1 MAFMERKPICTELPE
16 PLKSKLDD
24 LSQRSGR
31 NKNILVGASLYLFL
45 EAPTDDQE
53 NVIRKYLNDYP
64 K

>member
-1 MAFMERKPICTELPE
+1 MEKRPICTELPE

-24 LSQRSGR
+24 LSKRSGR
-31 NKNILVGASLYLFL
+31 NKNIIIGASLHLFL
-45 EAPTDDQE
+45 EEPADNQE

>member
-1 MAFMERKPICTELPE
+1 MALMEKKPICTELPE

-24 LSQRSGR
+24 LSKRPGR
-31 NKNILVGASLYLFL
+31 NKNILVGASLHFFL

-53 NVIRKYLNDYP
+53 NVLRKYLNDYP

>member
-1 MAFMERKPICTELPE
+1 MEKKPICTELPE
-16 PLKSKLDD
+16 QLKSKLDD

-31 NKNILVGASLYLFL
+31 NKNILFGASLHLFL
-45 EAPTDDQE
+45 EAPTDEQE